1 MNVSNQLVIREVE
14 DKTMIINLKNG
25 NVTVLD
31 EIGSLFW
38 KALTEDK
45 KAAMIERIISNYEVD
60 REVLESDYQIF
71 VQKLKDLE
79 IIW

>member
-38 KALTEDK
+38 NALTEDK